1 MIEQLGGSTSA
12 LSKLELALNQKA
24 ANGKGKI
31 ERDFKEAY
39 QVFEQHMAR
48 KVRKSVLLVEFNA
61 AYGHAVNLVQFR
73 KLLSAEREIRSA
85 SGELVACESCR
96 QPLLISA
103 EDDANDP
110 TEDAEDAR

>member
-1 MIEQLGGSTSA
+1 MIEQLSGSTNA

-39 QVFEQHMAR
+39 QVFEQHIAR
-48 KVRKSVLLVEFNA
+48 KVRKKLLMEEFNA
-61 AYGHAVNLVQFR
+61 AYGHALNLVQFR

-103 EDDANDP
+103 EVDANDP